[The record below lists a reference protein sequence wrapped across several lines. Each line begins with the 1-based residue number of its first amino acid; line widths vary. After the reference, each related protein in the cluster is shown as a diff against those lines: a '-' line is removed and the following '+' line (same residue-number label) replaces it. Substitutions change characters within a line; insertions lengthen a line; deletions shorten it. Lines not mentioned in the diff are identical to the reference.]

1 MAWLGLGGSAT
12 GRAMGDTRRHLLPL
26 AVALGLLALLVA
38 AGSSAAQTIETQAR
52 EAILIDATTGSVLFE
67 RRADERMP
75 TASMS
80 KIMTMYMVFEAIQE
94 DRLSLDDYLEVSERA
109 WRMGGSRMF
118 VEVGDQVRVEDL
130 IRGVIVQSGNDA
142 SVVLAEALAGTEE
155 EFARQMTQRAQDLG
169 MTGSR
174 FANATGW
181 PNPDHYSTAR
191 DLATL
196 AQNLIET
203 FPEFYHYYSE
213 RSFQYGVGLDG
224 EPMEPQLNRNP
235 LLGRLDGADGLKTG
249 HTEEAGYGLTASAVR
264 GDRRLVLVVNGL
276 SSTRARSEEAARLL
290 EWGFREFEST
300 SLFRGGEVIETAQVW
315 MGEHETVPLVLTQDL
330 DITLRRAALDDL
342 RVVVRVDEPVPAPI
356 VAGERPGNATLVITA
371 PGTPTRE
378 VPLVAGAA
386 IEEANFFGRIA
397 GALEFL
403 VRDLL

>member
-1 MAWLGLGGSAT
+1 MAWLGLGGAAT
-12 GRAMGDTRRHLLPL
+12 AGVKGNFRRHLLAL
-26 AVALGLLALLVA
+26 VVALGWLAILSA
-38 AGSSAAQTIETQAR
+38 ADPSRAQTIETQAR
-52 EAILIDATTGSVLFE
+52 EAILIDVTTGSVLFE

-80 KIMTMYMVFEAIQE
+80 KIMTMYMVFEALSE

-130 IRGVIVQSGNDA
+130 VRGVIVQSGNDA

-155 EFARQMTQRAQDLG
+155 EFGRQMTQRARELG

-181 PNPDHYSTAR
+181 PNPEHYSTAR
-191 DLATL
+191 DLAIL
-196 AQNLIET
+196 AQSLIDT

-213 RSFQYGVGLDG
+213 RSFQYGIGLDG
-224 EPMEPQLNRNP
+224 EPMEPQFNRNP
-235 LLGRLDGADGLKTG
+235 LLGRFEGADGLKTG

-276 SSTRARSEEAARLL
+276 ASTRARSEEAARLL
-290 EWGFREFEST
+290 EWGFREFESM
-300 SLFRGGEVIETAQVW
+300 SLFRGGDVIESAQVW
-315 MGEHETVPLVLTQDL
+315 MGEDETVPLVLTEDL
-330 DITLRRAALDDL
+330 DITLRRAALDEL

-378 VPLVAGAA
+378 VPLVAATTV
-386 IEEANFFGRIA
+386 EETSFLGRIA